1 MENKEKNEIIR
12 YEIISEEIDEMDEDG
27 DWENT
32 DVEIKP
38 MWQLMKEQQYAKLN
52 VTEKQLNIVIA
63 LASAA
68 LAVLVI
74 VIGLDAAGVF

>member
-12 YEIISEEIDEMDEDG
+12 DEIISEENDEMDEEV

-63 LASAA
+63 LTGAA

>member
-1 MENKEKNEIIR
+1 MENKENTSIT
-12 YEIISEEIDEMDEDG
+12 EEILYTDMDEEVDY
-27 DWENT
+27 ENA
-32 DVEIKP
+32 DAEIKP

-63 LASAA
+63 LATAA

-74 VIGLDAAGVF
+74 VIGLDAAGIF

>member
-1 MENKEKNEIIR
+1 MENKEKLEITEVIP
-12 YEIISEEIDEMDEDG
+12 EEELDDDY
-27 DWENT
+27 ENT
-32 DVEIKP
+32 DAEIKP
-38 MWQLMKEQQYAKLN
+38 MWQLAKEQQYAKLN

-68 LAVLVI
+68 LVVLVI

>member
-1 MENKEKNEIIR
+1 MENKENTEITE
-12 YEIISEEIDEMDEDG
+12 EILSEEIDEMDEEV

>member
-12 YEIISEEIDEMDEDG
+12 DEILSEENDEMDEDG
-27 DWENT
+27 YWENT

-63 LASAA
+63 LAGAA

>member
-1 MENKEKNEIIR
+1 MENKENTEITE
-12 YEIISEEIDEMDEDG
+12 EILSEEIDEMDEEV

-63 LASAA
+63 LAGAA